1 MIVKK
6 TTKYIIFEKWIYSN
20 IYLKIAKSGYRIVPN
35 IDVVRN
41 HFLRE
46 GLLSKPDLVE
56 ILKEVIGLF
65 CKFIKIYLK
74 IIFLRNWAKRDK
86 NEGTRDNNRRYPWI
100 VLWYDTHVWKSYW
113 L

>member
-6 TTKYIIFEKWIYSN
+6 KQLYLLYLKNKFISN

-56 ILKEVIGLF
+56 ILKEVISLL

-74 IIFLRNWAKRDK
+74 IIFLRN
-86 NEGTRDNNRRYPWI
+86 
-100 VLWYDTHVWKSYW
+100 
-113 L
+113 